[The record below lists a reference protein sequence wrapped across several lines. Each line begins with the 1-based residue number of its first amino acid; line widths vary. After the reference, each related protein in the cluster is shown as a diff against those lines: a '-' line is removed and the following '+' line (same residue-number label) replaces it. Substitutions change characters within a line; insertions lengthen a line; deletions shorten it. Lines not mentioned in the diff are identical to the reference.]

1 MGLSDLLKVGGGLEK
16 LRITAF
22 EDNSYEKATKS
33 FLVMYNP
40 TTFSETRNSQW
51 VPEKTIN
58 TNSKEKTF
66 RGNKSDKVTFE
77 FLFDATGASPSSES
91 KLGLTKS
98 IGNKKKAESSETSNA
113 WDLIKTSSDDPSLRH
128 VNKAISK
135 FFDITQTV
143 VDDTHTPNYIQINWG
158 AYEFRGI
165 LDSAT
170 INYKLFNSAGL
181 PIRAT
186 LSANFSE
193 SISKKEESAK
203 QDLKSPDLTHYR
215 ILTEGDTLPLLSQ
228 MMYGDPSYYMEL
240 AKINGLTN
248 FRNIKVG
255 QRIIFPPIDKSNKS
269 K

>member
-1 MGLSDLLKVGGGLEK
+1 MGLSKLLTAGGGLEK
-16 LRITAF
+16 LRITSF
-22 EDNSYEKATKS
+22 KDVNYETITGS

-40 TTFSETRNSQW
+40 TTYSETRNSEW
-51 VPEKTIN
+51 LPEKNVN

-66 RGNKSDKVTFE
+66 RANKSDKVTFE
-77 FLFDATGASPSSES
+77 FLFDATGASPSSD
-91 KLGLTKS
+91 
-98 IGNKKKAESSETSNA
+98 NKAGTGTSTNKDIVKNIKASDA
-113 WDLIKTSSDDPSLRH
+113 WDLIKTTSDDPSQRH

-135 FFDITQTV
+135 FFEITQTV
-143 VDDTHTPNYIQINWG
+143 VDDTHTPNYLQINWG
-158 AYEFRGI
+158 EFEFRGV

-170 INYKLFNSAGL
+170 INYKLFNSSGL

-193 SISKKEESAK
+193 NISKKEEGAK

-215 ILTEGDTLPLLSQ
+215 ILKEGDTLPLLSQ

>member
-1 MGLSDLLKVGGGLEK
+1 MGLSDLLKAGGGLEK
-16 LRITAF
+16 LRITTF
-22 EDNSYEKATKS
+22 EDNNYAKATKS

-51 VPEKTIN
+51 LPEKNVN

-77 FLFDATGASPSSES
+77 FLFDATGASPSSEN
-91 KLGLTKS
+91 KAG
-98 IGNKKKAESSETSNA
+98 IGTSTNKDLVKNLEAIDVWA
-113 WDLIKTSSDDPSLRH
+113 LIKASSDDPSQRH
-128 VNKAISK
+128 VNGAISK
-135 FFDITQTV
+135 FFEITQTV
-143 VDDTHTPNYIQINWG
+143 VGDIHTPNYIQINWG

-170 INYKLFNSAGL
+170 INYKLFNSSGL

-193 SISKKEESAK
+193 SISKKEEAATQK
-203 QDLKSPDLTHYR
+203 TKSPDLTHYR
-215 ILTEGDTLPLLSQ
+215 ILKEGDTLPLLSQ